1 MSSKLMTRCLTILL
15 TKIKMKTLVS
25 AIFFFFFTSD
35 WQRLK
40 NLLRSVVD
48 EEEG

>member
-25 AIFFFFFTSD
+25 AIFFFFY
-35 WQRLK
+35 LGLAKAK